1 MAQMPIE
8 VVNVGDVSPELVG
21 EAMKTANSI
30 QSEFLYQSL
39 ADTEANHLRLHAFKR
54 LYAPDFL
61 DAMQQTRTNS
71 RGFHPYLIAFI
82 DGELNGEN
90 FRNLFSSCREEKGL
104 AVTTIFNV
112 PDVII
117 PSDKM
122 SAYFLYYL
130 AKNTIKFI
138 VTEPMNH
145 DDARGCVY
153 DQKIDKRDLRKSMKA
168 RSLCDDCRRRLLSA
182 QSFLSPLQLRAL
194 ESIFAECGEI
204 IDDKQV
210 KLPKVQ
216 NRPRV
221 FIGSSTEGITI
232 AEIIQLGLE
241 HVVECTLWSQGVF
254 GLSMGTLESLVNGVS
269 KFDYGVLILTPDD
282 LTTKRNA
289 TTNTPRDNVLF
300 ELGLFM
306 GALGREHTFI
316 VYGRDDK
323 LDLPTDLAGV
333 TAATFARRADNNLE
347 AALGPVCTRL
357 KREMKLL

>member
-8 VVNVGDVSPELVG
+8 VVNVGDVSHELV
-21 EAMKTANSI
+21 EQAMKIANSI
-30 QSEFLYQSL
+30 QSEFLYLSL
-39 ADTEANHLRLHAFKR
+39 PETEANHLKLHAYKQV
-54 LYAPDFL
+54 YAPDFL
-61 DAMQQTRTNS
+61 DAMEHSRTNS

-82 DGELNGEN
+82 DGELEGEKLG
-90 FRNLFSSCREEKGL
+90 NLFSSCREEKGL

-112 PDVII
+112 PDLII
-117 PSDKM
+117 PSDKL

-145 DDARGCVY
+145 DDTRNCVY
-153 DQKIDKRDLRKSMKA
+153 DQKIDKRDLLKSMKA
-168 RSLCDDCRRRLLSA
+168 RSLCDDCRRKLLSV
-182 QSFLSPLQLRAL
+182 QSFLSALQLRAL
-194 ESIFAECGEI
+194 ESIFTECGEV
-204 IDDKQV
+204 IDDKQA
-210 KLPKVQ
+210 KLLRAKS
-216 NRPRV
+216 RPRV
-221 FIGSSTEGITI
+221 FIGSSTEGINT

-241 HVVECTLWSQGVF
+241 RVAECTIWSQGVF
-254 GLSMGTLESLVNGVS
+254 GLSLGTLENLVNGVS
-269 KFDYGVLILTPDD
+269 KFDYGVLVLTPDD

-316 VYGRDDK
+316 VYGRDDN

-333 TAATFARRADNNLE
+333 AAATFARRADNNLE